1 MPRPRSPTQGRSRLT
16 NATAIRPEAGELLAE
31 ARGLNPHVP
40 AYLSGGK
47 RLPARLPDYVGRGDM
62 SEAVDYAAGAKTQ
75 WETVPGAIAWLVA

>member
-1 MPRPRSPTQGRSRLT
+1 MRYGEIDGLFATYDDD
-16 NATAIRPEAGELLAE
+16 ATAAFAYTRALAAHQRHGDSPEACELLAE

-62 SEAVDYAAGAKTQ
+62 S
-75 WETVPGAIAWLVA
+75 